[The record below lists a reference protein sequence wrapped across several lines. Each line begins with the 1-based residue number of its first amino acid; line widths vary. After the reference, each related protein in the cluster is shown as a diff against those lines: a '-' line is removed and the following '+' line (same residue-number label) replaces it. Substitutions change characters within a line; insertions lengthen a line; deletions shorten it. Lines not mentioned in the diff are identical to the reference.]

1 MCNPALVIS
10 AVSTGF
16 QVVQNIQQQK
26 DNRNLAIRQNEIN
39 KRDLDNRRANQ
50 QAQLI
55 QKTTANL
62 EKAGKAEKEF
72 RRRRASFQAQDTG
85 FTGNTYDTLLAN
97 YYDNEGGYRNAI
109 LGNIE
114 QDVQQYKRDYNTANL
129 IYESRASYVT
139 PVDRNFAVLSGAAK
153 FGASYYDY
161 KYKEEVKGAMNKRYG
176 YEEKQF
182 GNQPIRP
189 ELSDTF

>member
-1 MCNPALVIS
+1 MCNPSLVIA
-10 AVSTGF
+10 AVSSG
-16 QVVQNIQQQK
+16 IQYQQSVTAQK
-26 DNRNLAIRQNEIN
+26 EARNLAIRQNEIN

-97 YYDNEGGYRNAI
+97 YYDNEGGYRNAV
-109 LGNIE
+109 LGNIQ
-114 QDVQQYKRDYNTANL
+114 QDVSQFKQDYDTANL
-129 IYESRASYVT
+129 IYESRTNYVT
-139 PVDRNFAVLSGAAK
+139 PVDRNFTALSAGLRFAN
-153 FGASYYDY
+153 SYYDY
-161 KYKEEVKGAMNKRYG
+161 KYKEEIKGVLNERYKFDD
-176 YEEKQF
+176 KQF
-182 GNQPIRP
+182 R
-189 ELSDTF
+189 DTNILTKLHSQ

>member
-1 MCNPALVIS
+1 MCNPSLAIAAIS
-10 AVSTGF
+10 AGVQYQQSVNA
-16 QVVQNIQQQK
+16 QKDARNLQIQQNII
-26 DNRNLAIRQNEIN
+26 AA
-39 KRDLDNRRANQ
+39 RDLDNRRANQ
-50 QAQLI
+50 QAKLI
-55 QKTTANL
+55 QQTTANL

-114 QDVQQYKRDYNTANL
+114 QDVQQYKRDYKTANL
-129 IYESRASYVT
+129 IYESRTSYVT
-139 PVDRNFAVLSGAAK
+139 PVDRNFSALSAGLK
-153 FGASYYDY
+153 FGGAYYDY
-161 KYKEEVKGAMNKRYG
+161 KYKEEIKGAMNKRYG